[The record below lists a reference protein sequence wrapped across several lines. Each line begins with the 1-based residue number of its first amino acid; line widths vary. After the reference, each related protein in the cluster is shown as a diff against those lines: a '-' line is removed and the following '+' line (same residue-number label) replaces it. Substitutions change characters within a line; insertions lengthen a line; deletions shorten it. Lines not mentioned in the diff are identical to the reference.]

1 MCVIAAKYFKDK
13 GWVLAKNRDQDYVS
27 HVSFRDKPDPK
38 VGETLVMYDHDIDYQ
53 EGMNH
58 AGLVII
64 TTSLTPEI
72 VEETNKEDGTKIC
85 NALHMTQE
93 EAVKYLTDEQM
104 TGFIFVGTPQKLVVI
119 EAAKED
125 NGKGAYKS
133 VVRVIPKTETIV
145 RTNHGIRLPWAG
157 FQYGV
162 DKTQD
167 LWRKSSESRKRIAQR
182 TVEGAKSPEEMLDA
196 LAEKVDNDLQMNVFR
211 VESRPKQM
219 RTIFQWALVPS
230 EGIAIIRPV
239 QTKLNLKVTPNK
251 LDVQVLDNEI
261 LKTRYNGRIKHF
273 SRIEVENGGKEIKT
287 VVKENFKTFKEYTG
301 I

>member
-1 MCVIAAKYFKDK
+1 
-13 GWVLAKNRDQDYVS
+13 
-27 HVSFRDKPDPK
+27 
-38 VGETLVMYDHDIDYQ
+38 MYDHDIDYQ

-125 NGKGAYKS
+125 NCKGAYKS